1 MCSHVPMVG
10 TASVYECKHFRIVKG
25 SFMGSHQFDDWEISV
40 SSQRMSSK
48 ASARSY
54 AEKLA
59 DGATK
64 MSYRKS
70 HRYGDRPSYSHDTP
84 RGRRGK

>member
-10 TASVYECKHFRIVKG
+10 TASGYDRNHFRIVKG
-25 SFMGSHQFDDWEISV
+25 SFMESHQFDDWEISV
-40 SSQRMSSK
+40 SSQRMSRK

-64 MSYRKS
+64 VSYRKS
-70 HRYGDRPSYSHDTP
+70 HRYGDRTAYSHDTP

>member
-1 MCSHVPMVG
+1 M
-10 TASVYECKHFRIVKG
+10 K
-25 SFMGSHQFDDWEISV
+25 SHQFDDWEISV

-70 HRYGDRPSYSHDTP
+70 HVYGDKPSYRHDVV
-84 RGRRGK
+84 RGKRGK